1 MDTLYIV
8 VPCYNEEE
16 VLPICAPILLE
27 KRSALIGAGKIAES
41 SRILFVND
49 GSSDGTWELLRRLHE
64 ENASSVDCVR
74 LTRNRGHQNAVMA
87 GLVTAIRWADV
98 TITVDADLQD
108 DINAIDEMV
117 EKYRGGAQ
125 IVCGVRSNRESDSTL
140 KRITAQGYYRL
151 MNLFGARLIYNH
163 ADYRLLSRDA
173 VERLCRFGTEDLFL
187 RGLITRLGYPTEQV
201 YYVRSPRVAG
211 ETKYTVKKML
221 HLAVRGMQSGRLK
234 PAETPRIGELYI
246 GEILHDD

>member
-1 MDTLYIV
+1 MHTLYVV

-16 VLPICAPILLE
+16 VLPLCAPVLLG
-27 KRSALIGAGKIAES
+27 KLADLIAAGKVS
-41 SRILFVND
+41 VCSRILFVND
-49 GSSDGTWELLRRLHE
+49 GSVDRTWELIRALHE
-64 ENASSVDCVR
+64 ENGCVDGVC

-108 DINAIDEMV
+108 DIDAVDGMID
-117 EKYRGGAQ
+117 KYRAGAQ
-125 IVCGVRSNRESDSTL
+125 VVCGVRSNRESDSAL

-151 MNLFGARLIYNH
+151 MNLFGAKLIYNH
-163 ADYRLLSRDA
+163 ADYRLLSREA

-187 RGLITRLGYPTEQV
+187 RGLITRLGYEPEKV
-201 YYVRSPRVAG
+201 YYVRSPRAAG

-221 HLAVRGMQSGRLK
+221 HLALRGMQSGRQK
-234 PAETPRIGELYI
+234 PADEPVIGDLYI